1 MIFDL
6 PARPAGGPAQ
16 TRNAKP
22 KTLNAQLQTLQT
34 LVHFIN
40 TATAE
45 TVVNK
50 NNLSPWIGF

>member
-1 MIFDL
+1 MMKKKEKEAL
-6 PARPAGGPAQ
+6 PKPAQ
-16 TRNAKP
+16 TPNAKR
-22 KTLNAQLQTLQT
+22 QTLQT
-34 LVHFIN
+34 LAHFKN